1 MADTVNDAI
10 FDKLASE
17 KPAEKKDGD
26 NMVETAPTVE
36 KTKAVAKPK
45 AKKPKT
51 AKPDPLHPKY
61 SEMIATTIKNL
72 KDRRGTSR
80 QALVKTIMQNYKVSQ
95 DAARVR
101 VHLNLALTRG
111 VTAGTLK
118 MARATGKGSKNYK
131 LGDKALKVKKPVKKV
146 KVVAKKPVKNV
157 VKKVTKVKK
166 TTKKTTK
173 PKTTTAATKKKTI
186 KKVAKKPTAKKP
198 AVKKTVK
205 SAVKKPVA
213 KKTAEKK
220 TAGKK
225 PAVKKPIAKKT
236 NKPVTKKTPA
246 KKAVPAKKPATKKTA
261 AVKPTKK

>member
-1 MADTVNDAI
+1 MGNSLADLNQVTTCLQISLTTSSSFNMADTANDAI
-10 FDKLASE
+10 FDKLATE

-26 NMVETAPTVE
+26 NVVETAPTVE
-36 KTKAVAKPK
+36 KTKAAGKPK

-51 AKPDPLHPKY
+51 AKPDALHPKY
-61 SEMIATTIKNL
+61 SEMIVTTIKNL

-80 QALVKTIMQNYKVSQ
+80 QALIKTIMQNYKVSQ
-95 DAARVR
+95 VAARVR

-146 KVVAKKPVKNV
+146 KKVVAKKPVKKV

-198 AVKKTVK
+198 A
-205 SAVKKPVA
+205 
-213 KKTAEKK
+213 
-220 TAGKK
+220 
-225 PAVKKPIAKKT
+225 
-236 NKPVTKKTPA
+236 
-246 KKAVPAKKPATKKTA
+246 
-261 AVKPTKK
+261 